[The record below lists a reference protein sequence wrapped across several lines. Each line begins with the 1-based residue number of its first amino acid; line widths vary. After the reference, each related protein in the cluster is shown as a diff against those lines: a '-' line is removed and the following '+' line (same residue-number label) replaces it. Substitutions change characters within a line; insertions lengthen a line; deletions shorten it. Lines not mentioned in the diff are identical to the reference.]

1 MFASDRDLLVVEPG
15 LLREV
20 AWLGQRPVSSASVA
34 IGSGGT
40 TVTDASGPFG
50 SGGVDVGGVALLG
63 EVPVEI
69 VEVVSATEATVSL
82 VRADP
87 EGEPIGV
94 VGVGATASMVV
105 LTFAPQIAAV
115 HSRVLRGLGLEPGL
129 TEEGSEAPGEDR
141 LENPGDLVDVEVAGA
156 LAMVYGAAAP
166 LASAAMSSV
175 IETKAVRH
183 RDRYAALARAVVA
196 RIDLDGDG
204 CADVVRRLGSAS
216 MVRG

>member
-20 AWLGQRPVSSASVA
+20 AWLGQRLAASASVE

-50 SGGVDVGGVALLG
+50 SGVVVGGVGLLD

-69 VEVVSATEATVSL
+69 VEVVSATELGVSL
-82 VRADP
+82 VRADL
-87 EGEPIGV
+87 EGPSIGV
-94 VGVGATASMVV
+94 AGLGATASFVV

-115 HSRVLRGLGLEPGL
+115 HGRLLRGLGLSEEPAD
-129 TEEGSEAPGEDR
+129 EGSDVLGEDQLTNR
-141 LENPGDLVDVEVAGA
+141 HDLVDVEVAGA
-156 LAMVYGAAAP
+156 LALVYSAAVP
-166 LASAAMSSV
+166 LSSQAMSSV
-175 IETKAVRH
+175 IEAKAVRH
-183 RDRYAALARAVVA
+183 RDRYAALARSVVA

-204 CADVVRRLGSAS
+204 RADVVRRLGSAR